1 MIEAVFQFRFLQYA
15 LLASLMVSIIVALIG
30 PIIVEKKMV
39 MMTGGVAHTSYGG
52 VGLSYFLG
60 IEPMIGAVFFAI
72 SSALG
77 IGYIKRNVKTNVDI
91 LVGMFWSLGM
101 ALGIFFIRLTPGYPP
116 NIQSFLFGNILAIT
130 NQEMLLII
138 ISTLLVILF
147 IVPFLHF
154 WKIFMFDEEYAE
166 IIGIKTKL
174 LDYLLYTLIAFSV
187 VSMIKVVGIIL
198 VISLFSV
205 PIAISS
211 LLTKKYT
218 YRMILSGL
226 ISFGLSILGLVIA
239 YYFDLAAAATIVVVS
254 VLVFVIVSVVK
265 NKSRKSTYK
274 QIKSH

>member
-1 MIEAVFQFRFLQYA
+1 MIEAIFNFRFLQYA

-60 IEPMIGAVFFAI
+60 IEPMIGAIFFAV

-130 NQEMLLII
+130 NKEMLLII
-138 ISTLLVILF
+138 ISTLLVIVF

-154 WKIFMFDEEYAE
+154 WKIFMFDEEFAE

-174 LDYLLYTLIAFSV
+174 LEYLLYTLIAFSV

-218 YRMILSGL
+218 YRMVLSGM

-239 YYFDLAAAATIVVVS
+239 YYFNLAAAATIVVVS
-254 VLVFVIVSVVK
+254 VLVFVVVSIGK
-265 NKSRKSTYK
+265 SKSRNLRYSQVKRR
-274 QIKSH
+274 

>member
-1 MIEAVFQFRFLQYA
+1 MIEAVFNFRFLQYA
-15 LLASLMVSIIVALIG
+15 LLASLMISIIVALIG
-30 PIIVEKKMV
+30 PIIVEKNMV
-39 MMTGGVAHTSYGG
+39 MLTGGVAHTSYGG

-60 IEPMIGAVFFAI
+60 IEPMVGAIFFAI

-130 NQEMLLII
+130 NKEMLLII

-147 IVPFLHF
+147 IIPFLYF

-218 YRMILSGL
+218 YRMILSGM
-226 ISFGLSILGLVIA
+226 ISFGLSVLGLVIA
-239 YYFDLAAAATIVVVS
+239 YYFNLAAAATIVVVS
-254 VLVFVIVSVVK
+254 VLIFVIVSIV
-265 NKSRKSTYK
+265 KSRSWKLSNNKIY
-274 QIKSH
+274 H